1 MSKIYGLL
9 GEKLSHSLSVPIH
22 NALGNMDYK
31 LFELK
36 ECELEAFLR
45 QPNLGGVNV
54 TIPYKQAVM
63 PFLDE
68 ISPEA
73 RAIGAVN
80 TVVNHGGRLYGY
92 NTDKDGFLMMVK
104 ESGIEI
110 ENKKVMI
117 LGNGGASKT
126 AVYCCESLGA
136 REIVIIGLEENN
148 PEYLSNHKDTEVIV
162 NCTPVGMKPNYLK
175 SAVELSDF
183 PACEGVI
190 DLIYNP
196 LRTKLI
202 MDAQAKGLKAIG
214 GLIMLTSQAKRAH
227 EYFFD
232 TEAADEFSQKCARD
246 LWKQNENIVLVG
258 MPGCGK
264 TTVGKLLAEISGR
277 EYVEIDEEIVKASGK
292 TIPEIFAQEGEEGFR
307 KLESALTREAS
318 CRNGIIIITGGGVVT
333 RQENYYPLHQNSRIY
348 EIKRDIDSLATDGRP
363 LSAGGLDTL
372 KEMYKKRK
380 PMYDAFKDVSIAN
393 DADALDTA
401 KKIWE
406 EFCEVSCY

>member
-31 LFELK
+31 LYELK
-36 ECELEAFLR
+36 ETELEGFLR
-45 QPNLGGVNV
+45 RPDLGGVNV

-80 TVVNHGGRLYGY
+80 TIVNRNGRLCGY
-92 NTDKDGFLMMVK
+92 NTDKDGFLAMVK
-104 ESGIEI
+104 KSGIEI
-110 ENKKVMI
+110 AGKKVMV

-126 AVYCCESLGA
+126 AVYCCENLNA
-136 REIVIIGLEENN
+136 KEVVIIGRKDNT
-148 PEYLSNHKDTEVIV
+148 PETLAKHRDTEVIV
-162 NCTPVGMKPNYLK
+162 NCTPVGMKPNYLL
-175 SAVELSDF
+175 SPVELDDF
-183 PACEGVI
+183 PSCSGVI
-190 DLIYNP
+190 DMIYNP
-196 LRTKLI
+196 LRTKLL
-202 MDAQAKGLKAIG
+202 MDAEAKGIKAIG

-232 TEAADEFSQKCARD
+232 TEVDEEFSQKCAEN

-264 TTVGKLLAEISGR
+264 TTVGKILSQISGR
-277 EYVEIDEEIVKASGK
+277 EFIEIDEEIVKFAGK
-292 TIPEIFAQEGEEGFR
+292 PIPEIFASVGEEGFR
-307 KLESALTREAS
+307 EIESKITLEAS
-318 CRNGIIIITGGGVVT
+318 CKNGIIIITGGGVVT
-333 RQENYYPLHQNSRIY
+333 KAQNYYPLHQNSRIY
-348 EIKRDIDSLATDGRP
+348 EITRDIESLATDGRP
-363 LSAGGLDTL
+363 LSLGGLDTL

-380 PMYDAFKDVSIAN
+380 PLYDAFKDASVKN
-393 DADALDTA
+393 DKDARDTA
-401 KKIWE
+401 NAVWE
-406 EFCEVSCY
+406 VFCEVSCY